1 MKSKIKSLK
10 TMQLVPAMEQGGVER
25 GVVEVNRIIVNAGWE
40 NIIVSAGGRLLEK
53 IVADGGQSII
63 LDVKSKNPFT
73 FFLRAH
79 KLRKILCEI
88 KPDVVCA
95 HSRVPA
101 WLFKF
106 ASRGLDIPWISF
118 AHGANSVSSY
128 SKIMTAGDLIV
139 TPSAYLADYLT
150 KAYGAECMKKM
161 RVIPRAIDKER
172 FDIENLDLGYISK
185 CREKWNTDGK
195 YVVMAL
201 GRITQLKG
209 FDILIKAIARMKA
222 SAACKNQ
229 NFNTLLVIVG
239 EAEARRKNVEAD
251 LKSLAADLGLSQDV
265 IFAGNTKNVAECLS
279 IADVVVSSNVVKPEA
294 FGRSMAEALAMD
306 KPVVARAFG
315 GALDVVRNGVDGI
328 LIDADNS
335 ADWPK
340 LFAEAIE
347 KIRTI
352 DFKDLRKNALER
364 FSFEKMATS
373 SLDAYREVAQLKENK
388 ND

>member
-1 MKSKIKSLK
+1 
-10 TMQLVPAMEQGGVER
+10 
-25 GVVEVNRIIVNAGWE
+25 
-40 NIIVSAGGRLLEK
+40 
-53 IVADGGQSII
+53 
-63 LDVKSKNPFT
+63 
-73 FFLRAH
+73 
-79 KLRKILCEI
+79 
-88 KPDVVCA
+88 
-95 HSRVPA
+95 
-101 WLFKF
+101 
-106 ASRGLDIPWISF
+106 
-118 AHGANSVSSY
+118 
-128 SKIMTAGDLIV
+128 MTAGDLIV
-139 TPSAYLADYLT
+139 TPSAYLADYLA
-150 KAYGAECMKKM
+150 KAYGAECMEKM
-161 RVIPRAIDKER
+161 RVILRAIDNER
-172 FDIENLDLGYISK
+172 FDVDRLDLGYISE

-222 SAACKNQ
+222 SAARKNQ

-279 IADVVVSSNVVKPEA
+279 IADVVVSSNVAKAEA

-335 ADWPK
+335 ADWPT
-340 LFAEAIE
+340 LFAQALE
-347 KIRTI
+347 KVRTI
-352 DFKDLRKNALER
+352 PFEDLRKNALER

-388 ND
+388 K